1 MSTDQVNPEYDPNR
15 IEASP
20 TKQLFIDML
29 VKDITL
35 RDAIGDLIDNS
46 VDAAKKAAGL
56 GAALS
61 GYVIKVKADGNFFQI
76 YDNCNGLEADVARK
90 SAFCFGKPKNY
101 VQGEYT
107 IGQFGIGM
115 KRAFFKIGN
124 YIEVRSIAPTSSFIM
139 HIDVPTWREQV
150 LWDFSFDEVR
160 EKQNNLPSNTFTQI
174 IIKELIDDAKE
185 KFDEQFINSLI
196 KEIAL
201 EHVYTINRGLTIEIN
216 GITLKAKDITLTYD
230 KVFGI
235 EPVYWKHTFKN
246 NLEAEIIA
254 GVSEDKGADG
264 GWYIFCNER
273 LILGPDTTEITGW
286 SGGSG
291 SKEMPK
297 YHDQFFR
304 FRGYV
309 FFKADNSSK
318 LPWNTTKT
326 GMDLDSPA
334 FLLVRNQ
341 MIIIAK
347 QVKKLM
353 DDMKKERERGNP
365 ITNRLLSKAVAKAAV
380 LPVSQVMAEKT
391 HLPKVYKYPEQL
403 LTVAPKAKKQ
413 GVKITFYKPDSV
425 VDDVKKY
432 FKVDDADSAGSLAFD
447 NFYENEIGL

>member
-1 MSTDQVNPEYDPNR
+1 MSSNQIPNPNR
-15 IEASP
+15 IDASP

-46 VDAAKKAAGL
+46 VDAAKRSVPIDSKL
-56 GAALS
+56 T
-61 GYVIKVKADGNFFQI
+61 GYTIKVEARSDFFSI
-76 YDNCNGLEADVARK
+76 NDNCGGLEAEVARN
-90 SAFCFGKPKNY
+90 SAFCFGKPKGY
-101 VQGEYT
+101 TQGKYT

-124 YIEVRSIAPTSSFIM
+124 YIDVNSVAPTSSFKM
-139 HIDVPTWREQV
+139 HIDVPTWREEE
-150 LWDFSFDEVR
+150 LWDFSFDEVS
-160 EKQNNLPSNTFTQI
+160 ENQNNDTKKTYTEIKITQ
-174 IIKELIDDAKE
+174 LIDDAKE
-185 KFDEQFINSLI
+185 KFGDEQFINGLI
-196 KEIAL
+196 GEIAL
-201 EHVYTINRGLTIEIN
+201 EHVYTINRGLVIEIN
-216 GITLKAKDITLTYD
+216 GITLKAKEITLTYD
-230 KVFGI
+230 KVTGI

-246 NLEAEIIA
+246 GLEAEILA

-273 LILGPDTTEITGW
+273 LILGPDTTEVTGW
-286 SGGSG
+286 SGSG

-326 GMDLDSPA
+326 GMDMDSPA

-365 ITNRLLSKAVAKAAV
+365 EAKRLLSKAVDKAPV
-380 LPVSQVMAEKT
+380 LAVSQVMAERA

-403 LTVAPKAKKQ
+403 LTVAPKTKKQ
-413 GVKITFYKPDSV
+413 GVKITFYKPDTV
-425 VDDVKKY
+425 VDDVKRY
-432 FKVDDADSAGSLAFD
+432 FKVDDADSAASLAFD
-447 NFYENEIGL
+447 NFYENEIG